1 MMQVSQKSRY
11 ALRALFDLAL
21 RYGEGPTRIAD
32 IAERQAIP
40 PRFLEG
46 ILNQLRQAGLVASVR
61 GARGGY
67 LLSRPPAEISVGE
80 MMRVTEGPL
89 APTGCI
95 SDPEGEKCP
104 LFPDC
109 VFLPLWQRAG
119 EALSAVYDSTSF
131 QSLLDAE
138 RLRQERQNPSYVI

>member
-32 IAERQAIP
+32 IAQRQAIP

-46 ILNQLRQAGLVASVR
+46 ILNHLRQAGLVSSIR

-67 LLSRPPAEISVGE
+67 MLSRAPSEISVGE

-89 APTGCI
+89 APTGCVN
-95 SDPEGEKCP
+95 DPEGEKCP
-104 LFPDC
+104 LYPNC
-109 VFLPLWQRAG
+109 SFLPMWQRAAA
-119 EALSAVYDSTSF
+119 ALSAVYDSTTF
-131 QSLLDAE
+131 QTLIDEERRRAE
-138 RLRQERQNPSYVI
+138 QSSPSYVI